1 VNFDTPSF
9 PVYNQRADLE
19 LSTKGSAYD
28 VVNVTFIYSSRWINS
43 GWLTPLDDYIK
54 QPEPHGCRLGH
65 QRLPARRARARD
77 RPRRQAVRHPMD
89 SRGAAHRLVAL
100 RPGAGAGLQFPDT
113 TDDLVKVLRAVNKK
127 ERVAGFVADN
137 HYGWTFVPYLHAFGG
152 DVFRKAPDDLFPTLD
167 TPEAIAAGEYYA
179 NLLREFGPDG
189 AVTYQPDQVT
199 QALKLGRVNFTD
211 AGPAAPGAARRSGHQ
226 QDHQDRE
233 VRPGPKGPAGPL
245 PRHRRARPRHPAG
258 SKNKEAAWAF
268 IQWALAKQTTRK
280 AVQAGYGS
288 PARRSDIDSA
298 EFRSKQVINGND
310 LAKLSLES
318 IELAAKTGHMKYRTV
333 SVYPQVDQQL
343 NKAIELIAT
352 GQLSAKQAF
361 QQAQAR
367 RSPSSSAPA
376 STCGPCTVLIAAGS
390 WQASAAAP
398 SCSACAFAGRAAGHH
413 AGAGGGAAGG
423 QPHAAEPHRPGGH
436 LPLRRPAGELP
447 APAAGP
453 ALPRLDQRAAQAV
466 GGRASRCS
474 WRWAWAWR
482 CC

>member
-1 VNFDTPSF
+1 V
-9 PVYNQRADLE
+9 
-19 LSTKGSAYD
+19 
-28 VVNVTFIYSSRWINS
+28 
-43 GWLTPLDDYIK
+43 
-54 QPEPHGCRLGH
+54 
-65 QRLPARRARARD
+65 
-77 RPRRQAVRHPMD
+77 QA
-89 SRGAAHRLVAL
+89 
-100 RPGAGAGLQFPDT
+100 AGLQFPDT

-189 AVTYQPDQVT
+189 AVTYHARPGHAGAQ
-199 QALKLGRVNFTD
+199 
-211 AGPAAPGAARRSGHQ
+211 AGP
-226 QDHQDRE
+226 RE
-233 VRPGPKGPAGPL
+233 LHRPGQLHLAQLGDPATSKTIKTVKFGLVPKGPAGPL
-245 PRHRRARPRHPAG
+245 PRHRRARPRHSAG

-268 IQWALAKQTTRK
+268 IQWALSKQTTRK

-298 EFRSKQVINGND
+298 EFRSKQVINGSD
-310 LAKLSLES
+310 LAKLSLDS

-352 GQLSAKQAF
+352 KQLSAKQAF

-367 RSPSSSAPA
+367 PSPSSSAPA
-376 STCGPCTVLIAAGS
+376 STSSGRWHSIVLPPAAGRR
-390 WQASAAAP
+390 AP
-398 SCSACAFAGRAAGHH
+398 ARLPARPGAFAGCCWRHH

-436 LPLRRPAGELP
+436 LPLRRSAGELP
-447 APAAGP
+447 APAGGR
-453 ALPRLDQRAAQAV
+453 ALPRLDVDAAQAV
-466 GGRASRCS
+466 RVERALQLA
-474 WRWAWAWR
+474 WAWAWR